1 MIVGLDTD
9 VLVNWAMSGALEH
22 SASRRFVL
30 RMIDDRVRLGLV
42 PQVLFEFL
50 HVVTD
55 SRRFENPL
63 EIRQARSLVRELWDS
78 PDAER
83 IIPGTRVLQRTMELM
98 DRLRLGRKRILDT
111 AFAAT
116 LEEAGVTHLATL
128 NQKDFEAF
136 DFLEVITVE

>member
-1 MIVGLDTD
+1 MIVALDTD
-9 VLVNWAMSGALEH
+9 VLVNWAMSGAPAH
-22 SASRRFVL
+22 SASRRFML
-30 RMIDDRVRLGLV
+30 RMIDDEVRLGLV

-63 EIRQARSLVRELWDS
+63 QTGQARSLVRELWDS

-83 IIPGTRVLQRTMELM
+83 IIPGSRVLHRTMELM

-116 LEEAGVTHLATL
+116 LEEAGVRHLATL

-136 DFLEVITVE
+136 DFLEVVTVE